1 METNEKMNI
10 SRRGFLKTAALVGA
24 ALAVQPTIN
33 KVKAANAAA
42 GGEKALKKKGMQYR
56 DGSVG
61 SRFRGNGDDLQP
73 QPASRQGTVHKAR
86 PRGCRPGCDIIRHG
100 DCLRAS
106 K

>member
-10 SRRGFLKTAALVGA
+10 SRRGFLKTAALVGT

-56 DGSVG
+56 TLGTGKAAMEVSALGFGVM
-61 SRFRGNGDDLQP
+61 GNLQP
-73 QPASRQGTVHKAR
+73 QPASRQGTVHKACS
-86 PRGCRPGCDIIRHG
+86 RGY
-100 DCLRAS
+100 
-106 K
+106 

>member
-10 SRRGFLKTAALVGA
+10 SRRGFLKTAALVGT

-56 DGSVG
+56 T
-61 SRFRGNGDDLQP
+61 L
-73 QPASRQGTVHKAR
+73 GTGKAAMEVSALGFGVMGMTYNR
-86 PRGCRPGCDIIRHG
+86 SQHPD
-100 DCLRAS
+100 
-106 K
+106 KV